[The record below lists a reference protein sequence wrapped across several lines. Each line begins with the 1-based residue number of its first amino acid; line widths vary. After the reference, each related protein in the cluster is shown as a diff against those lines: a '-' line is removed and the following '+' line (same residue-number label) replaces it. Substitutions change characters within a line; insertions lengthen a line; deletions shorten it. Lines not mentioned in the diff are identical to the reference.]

1 VQWLSNE
8 SVFSAVQESVDS
20 AHRPHIFISS
30 SFWWLRLR
38 AELSSGDDTIP
49 IAMDKP
55 TSHSLATKITALW
68 TVFLLGT
75 LFHTQLALMPLFHGL
90 SVVESHAHD
99 YISVNAVMWFMLIF
113 FSLPLLAIVGCV
125 FSPSPSFRKLH
136 FGMTLV
142 YTVLNLL
149 HLGLDSIIAVPSYQ
163 LVLMTF
169 LMVVG
174 LLLNIVAYQWMKTAN
189 RAAKQLHPST

>member
-1 VQWLSNE
+1 
-8 SVFSAVQESVDS
+8 
-20 AHRPHIFISS
+20 
-30 SFWWLRLR
+30 
-38 AELSSGDDTIP
+38 
-49 IAMDKP
+49 MDKP
-55 TSHSLATKITALW
+55 TSHSFAARITALW

-90 SVVESHAHD
+90 SVVESHTRD

-113 FSLPLLAIVGCV
+113 FLLPLLAIVGCI
-125 FSPSPSFRKLH
+125 FSPSPSFRKAH

-142 YTVLNLL
+142 YTVFNLL

-169 LMVVG
+169 LVLVG
-174 LLLNIVAYQWMKTAN
+174 LQLNIFAYQWMRTAG
-189 RAAKQLHPST
+189 RAAKQFHPST